1 MKRKSRDANIVQAFN
16 PLDKKNL
23 GESVA
28 EALLQQPIS
37 PLPPEPF
44 IGAGIY
50 AIYYEG
56 KFTLVNHRLN
66 RATDIRRNEASDRGL
81 KGGFGPLIHSADFTS
96 FRERV
101 LCSLTGGVTVLG
113 CARAS
118 R

>member
-1 MKRKSRDANIVQAFN
+1 MEFVSCLVEVQRDRELSSFPRLNEREQVHLVGHYNDSIPN
-16 PLDKKNL
+16 
-23 GESVA
+23 
-28 EALLQQPIS
+28 
-37 PLPPEPF
+37 
-44 IGAGIY
+44 
-50 AIYYEG
+50 EG
-56 KFTLVNHRLN
+56 CVNHHLN